1 MFCSGCGSALAQG
14 QPVCAQCGRPVA
26 PVVPPVPGMQFQL
39 EHYAGKVKVLS
50 LVWFVYA
57 ALSLVAGVAGLTF
70 AHAFFSNHFG
80 PWAHG
85 QPWGNQS
92 GPPEWLGQAFLRFVW
107 VAVIVRA
114 GLAFVA
120 GWGLHER
127 TQWGRIVAIVA
138 AFLSLL
144 KFPFGTALGIW
155 TLVILMGYRNAT
167 LYDQLG
173 WNPQAG
179 GNY

>member
-1 MFCSGCGSALAQG
+1 
-14 QPVCAQCGRPVA
+14 
-26 PVVPPVPGMQFQL
+26 MQFQL

-85 QPWGNQS
+85 QPWGDQS